1 MNRLFS
7 LIIILSVL
15 IIGCNSEDFE
25 IHELGGNLIES
36 STVITMVDSFT
47 IVSSSVIMDSIQTS
61 GLGSISVGRYVDDYL
76 GSMKATAYSKV
87 DLGTAFSLD
96 TTDNAK
102 LDSIILVAYSTGVF
116 WGDTTQTQTI
126 NVHRVIDH
134 MEFNSDTLAYY
145 NIYSLNIDPEVLG
158 TRTFTARP
166 KRKEELGSANYH
178 DFRIR
183 LNDELGYEILGEA
196 LQSDGFTSDATK
208 WEERFEGIALV
219 SGEDD
224 NASVLNF
231 QTDSMN
237 IRLYYRVVGSSD
249 GGGVEKH
256 RDFTISKSLS
266 FTSYQ
271 GDRSNTN
278 QLGTSISGLVERE
291 IDIPSEQTNNLSFIQ
306 GGTGIYT
313 KLKIPYLELLG
324 QQGDAV
330 SLLSAELLLY
340 PLEGTDQEELYP
352 LYGLNF
358 EMYETDKINRLVTP
372 IYNSSSSQLTSIYY
386 VDYENPEDTP
396 LYFDL
401 TSYVGNVLA
410 NGMEDDEGLIIKLTS
425 EFNNGFVNRMVIN
438 NDPNSSFKIKLR
450 TTYAVQK

>member
-15 IIGCNSEDFE
+15 FIGCNSEEFE
-25 IHELGGNLIES
+25 IHELGGSLIES
-36 STVITMVDSFT
+36 STVVTMVDTFT
-47 IVSSSVIMDSIQTS
+47 IQSSSVIRDSIQTS
-61 GLGSISVGRYVDDYL
+61 GLGSVSVGRYVDDYL
-76 GSMKATAYSKV
+76 GSMMATSYSKV
-87 DLGTAFSLD
+87 DLGAAFSLD
-96 TTDNAK
+96 TTNNAK
-102 LDSIILVAYSTGVF
+102 LDSIVLVAYSTGVF

-134 MEFNSDTLAYY
+134 MEFDSDTLAYY
-145 NIYSLNIDPEVLG
+145 NIYSLNIDSEVLG
-158 TRTFTARP
+158 TKTFTARP
-166 KRKEELGSANYH
+166 QRKKELGASAYH

-183 LNDELGYEILGEA
+183 LNDDLGYEILGEA
-196 LQSDGFTSDATK
+196 LKSDGFTSDATK

-219 SGEDD
+219 PGEDD

-237 IRLYYRVVGSSD
+237 IRLYYRVVGSND
-249 GGGVEKH
+249 GGAVERH
-256 RDFTISKSLS
+256 RDFTLSNNLS
-266 FTSYQ
+266 FTNYQ
-271 GDRSNTN
+271 ADRTNTN
-278 QLGTSISGLVERE
+278 ELGTGLSGLIESE
-291 IDIPSEQTNNLSFIQ
+291 IEIPSEQTNNLSFIQ

-324 QQGDAV
+324 QEGDAV
-330 SLLSAELLLY
+330 SLLKAELLLY
-340 PLEGTDQEELYP
+340 PLEGTDQKELFP
-352 LYGLNF
+352 LYGLSF
-358 EMYETDKINRLVTP
+358 EIYETDKMNRLVTP
-372 IYNSSSSQLTSIYY
+372 ILNSSSSQLTSIYY

-401 TSYVGNVLA
+401 TNYVGNVLA

-438 NDPNSSFKIKLR
+438 NDPNSRLKIKLR

>member
-7 LIIILSVL
+7 LIILLSVL

-36 STVITMVDSFT
+36 STVINMVDTFT
-47 IVSSSVIMDSIQTS
+47 IQSSSVITDSIQTS
-61 GLGSISVGRYVDDYL
+61 SLGSVSVGRYVDDYL
-76 GSMKATAYSKV
+76 GSMKATSYSKV
-87 DLGTAFSLD
+87 DLGSVFSLD
-96 TTDNAK
+96 ITDKAQF
-102 LDSIILVAYSTGVF
+102 DSIILVAYSTGVF

-126 NVHRVIDH
+126 NVHRVTDH
-134 MEFNSDTLAYY
+134 IEITSDTLAYF

-158 TRTFTARP
+158 TKTFTARP
-166 KRKEELGSANYH
+166 KRKDELGASIYH
-178 DFRIR
+178 DFRIK
-183 LNDELGYEILGEA
+183 LNDEFGQELLDSALNNNGYLSNA
-196 LQSDGFTSDATK
+196 VK
-208 WEERFEGIALV
+208 WEERLEGIALV
-219 SGEDD
+219 PGEND

-237 IRLYYRVVGSSD
+237 IRLYYRTVGNSS
-249 GGGVEKH
+249 GGAIETH
-256 RDFTISKSLS
+256 RDFSISKTLS
-266 FTSYQ
+266 FTNYEA
-271 GDRSNTN
+271 DRTNTN
-278 QLGTSISGLVERE
+278 QLGTSLSGLVESE

-306 GGTGIYT
+306 GGTGVYT

-324 QQGDAV
+324 QQGEAV

-340 PLEGTDQEELYP
+340 PLEGTDQKELFP

-358 EMYETDKINRLVTP
+358 EIYETDKLNRLVSP
-372 IYNSSSSQLTSIYY
+372 IYNSSSQVTSIYY
-386 VDYENPEDTP
+386 VNYENPEDTP

-410 NGMEDDEGLIIKLTS
+410 NGMEDDEGLVIKLTS
-425 EFNNGFVNRMVIN
+425 QFNNGFVNRMVIN
-438 NDPNSSFKIKLR
+438 NDPNSRFKIKLR